1 LSGGEH
7 LAASGSVP
15 SELNSRF
22 LASMRIEVD
31 HSIHLD
37 QTPGGWR
44 RFDVL
49 KGGSFIGPRIRA
61 KILAGGSDIV
71 TRNQDRAPHPDVR
84 LTMETNDGA
93 TILITYRGIRHNSEA
108 VERRIAAGEAVPY
121 HEFYLRNAPFFATA
135 SEKYDWMNRIL
146 SIGVG
151 RREGPMVIYE
161 VFEIL

>member
-1 LSGGEH
+1 LSGADKSATTEN
-7 LAASGSVP
+7 VP
-15 SELNSRF
+15 SELNWRF

-49 KGGSFIGPRIRA
+49 KGGSFVGPRIRA
-61 KILAGGSDIV
+61 EILGGGSDIV
-71 TRNQDRAPHPDVR
+71 TRNQDRALHPDVR
-84 LTMETNDGA
+84 LTMKTDDGA
-93 TILITYRGIRHNSEA
+93 MILITYRGIRHNSEA
-108 VERRIAAGEAVPY
+108 VERRLAAGEAVPY
-121 HEFYLRNAPFFATA
+121 REFYLRNAPFFATA

-151 RREGPMVIYE
+151 RREGSMVIYE
-161 VFEIL
+161 LFEIL

>member
-1 LSGGEH
+1 LPT
-7 LAASGSVP
+7 SGSVP
-15 SELNSRF
+15 SELNWRF

-44 RFDVL
+44 RYDVL
-49 KGGSFIGPRIRA
+49 KGGSFVGPRIRA

-71 TRNQDRAPHPDVR
+71 TRNQDRALHPDVR
-84 LTMETNDGA
+84 LTMETDDGA
-93 TILITYRGIRHNSEA
+93 MILITYRGIRHNNEA
-108 VERRIAAGEAVPY
+108 VERRLAAGEAVPY
-121 HEFYLRNAPFFATA
+121 REFYLRSAPFFATA
-135 SEKYDWMNRIL
+135 SERYDWMNRIL